1 MDHIKLLNHFRS
13 EENIN
18 KAFIYALNDRLR
30 NDSYFDY
37 FEIEYV
43 QKYRQQIIEEIL
55 EELKYPKYFRVRVA
69 YTYYFPKNNL
79 CYRRMIYLP
88 FKDLVVRYAF
98 IIILA
103 NHLDK
108 TLSNKCF
115 ANRRATGKQAQ
126 NFLFEDYYNASVVN
140 FRNWQKQCAEKY
152 NVLIRTD
159 ISSFYDSVSH
169 QYLIKY
175 IENQLSI
182 DSNTEF
188 IQIFLKL
195 LSPKIVSYSNKL
207 KKVQILQNLQ
217 QGLTIGN
224 NLEGFLANLYLR
236 DVDEAMQDADIEFGR
251 YNDDMRIF
259 AQDPQL
265 ARNYLLILQE
275 HLLSKGLNLNAS
287 KTLIAEN
294 KEEIERL
301 RTKWFDDP
309 SFPNSDLEDD
319 KSLSEKSE
327 LHKYIDRDKD
337 LDNPS
342 SEFNLSQEI
351 TKDEDAKNFC
361 QFIQHYLSLPKRKL
375 EHIDKL
381 KIILKYWQ
389 GSSKQASWLLVQS
402 TYDQNISDNIKSK
415 AVESVFDIL
424 SSSEALSYTKYR
436 LLHHLVK
443 FKKDQYKQ
451 PYTILNKLETKRQEK
466 LKKILF
472 NLLEQPAFDLNITA
486 LYALRILGASSTE
499 LEIYAKK
506 YIPQPLGEPI
516 LNAIIYIQEL

>member
-1 MDHIKLLNHFRS
+1 MDHIKLLNQFRS
-13 EENIN
+13 EENI
-18 KAFIYALNDRLR
+18 KQAFIYALNDRLK

-43 QKYRQQIIEEIL
+43 QKYQQQIIGEIL
-55 EELKYPKYFRVRVA
+55 EELKYPKDFRVRVA

-88 FKDLVVRYAF
+88 FKDLVIRYAF
-98 IIILA
+98 LIILA

-115 ANRRATGKQAQ
+115 ANRRATGKQAEK
-126 NFLFEDYYNASVVN
+126 FLFEDYYNVSVAN
-140 FRNWQKQCAEKY
+140 FRKWQKQCAEQYK
-152 NVLIRTD
+152 VLIRTD
-159 ISSFYDSVSH
+159 VSSFYDSVSH

-188 IQIFLKL
+188 IQIFEKL

-207 KKVQILQNLQ
+207 KKVQTLQNLQ

-236 DVDEAMQDADIEFGR
+236 DVDEAMKDADIEFGR

-287 KTLIAEN
+287 KTLIAVN
-294 KEEIERL
+294 AEEIERL

-319 KSLSEKSE
+319 KSLLEKSE
-327 LHKYIDRDKD
+327 LHKHIDQDKD
-337 LDNPS
+337 LDNLL
-342 SEFNLSQEI
+342 SEFNPDEKI
-351 TKDEDAKNFC
+351 TKDKDAKNFC
-361 QFIQHYLSLPKRKL
+361 HFFQHYLPNSKRKL

-381 KIILKYWQ
+381 KIILKHWQ

-402 TYDQNISDNIKSK
+402 TYDQNISDNIKNQ
-415 AVESVFDIL
+415 AIESVFDVL
-424 SSSEALSYTKYR
+424 SSSESLSYTKYR
-436 LLHHLVK
+436 LLHHLINS
-443 FKKDQYKQ
+443 KKDQHQQ
-451 PYTILNKLETKRQEK
+451 PYRILDKLETKRQEE

-472 NLLEQPAFDLNITA
+472 NLLKQPAFDLNITA
-486 LYALRILGASSTE
+486 LYALKILGASSTE
-499 LEIYAKK
+499 LETYAKED
-506 YIPQPLGEPI
+506 IPQPLGEPI
-516 LNAIIYIQEL
+516 LNAILYIQEL